1 MTLAMRMHQQSN
13 PTATYDSIKS
23 KYDTSSDY
31 KYYDNLNSLQA
42 NYYYGSVTKESYE
55 MSVKLSKLDG
65 YKQCVSMTPYA
76 KQDSGSCMSCPS
88 DKPLFNLGK
97 IFF

>member
-1 MTLAMRMHQQSN
+1 
-13 PTATYDSIKS
+13 
-23 KYDTSSDY
+23 
-31 KYYDNLNSLQA
+31 
-42 NYYYGSVTKESYE
+42 